1 MKTRIPDKRWSDWPA
16 WFRLII
22 LWLLLWIAAN
32 AGADPMT
39 DGKTAYDRGDYKAA
53 IENWQLLIKDGRA
66 EGLFLLGVM
75 YAEGKGVV
83 QNHVRAFE
91 LYSEAAEKNHI
102 GAQYN
107 LGNQYATGEGVAR
120 DFSKAEYWWGK
131 AAENG
136 LVVAQL
142 NLGDFYYF
150 GVAGAKNL
158 ELARKWLT
166 LAANQGSPEAKA
178 GLARIEAEAAQ
189 VAKPSS
195 RTPLN
200 EVAPQVVAPGSSD
213 GLRREAWVL
222 AQLPDHYTLQLLA
235 AGSEA
240 QAQAF
245 IEQLGL
251 AANAAYVESPPAQ
264 GATLYRVLYGSYPSR
279 DLAAKALAALPRS
292 AAANSPWVRS
302 FAEMHK
308 LLDQRHAQRGAL

>member
-1 MKTRIPDKRWSDWPA
+1 
-16 WFRLII
+16 
-22 LWLLLWIAAN
+22 
-32 AGADPMT
+32 MT

-66 EGLFLLGVM
+66 EGLYLLGVM
-75 YAEGKGVV
+75 YAEGKGVA

-91 LYSEAAEKNHI
+91 LYSEAAERNHV

-120 DFSKAEYWWGK
+120 DFSKAEYWWRK

-150 GVAGAKNL
+150 GVAGSRNL

-166 LAANQGSPEAKA
+166 LAANQGSAEAKA
-178 GLARIEAEAAQ
+178 GLARIDAESPPGASPSNQPAPTEAAPR
-189 VAKPSS
+189 VA
-195 RTPLN
+195 
-200 EVAPQVVAPGSSD
+200 APGSSD

-222 AQLPDHYTLQLLA
+222 AQPPGHYTLQLLA

-240 QAQAF
+240 HAQAF
-245 IEQLGL
+245 IEQSGL
-251 AANAAYVESPPAQ
+251 AANAAYIESPPAQ
-264 GATLYRVLYGSYPSR
+264 GSPRYRVIYGSYPSR
-279 DLAAKALAALPRS
+279 DLAAKALAALPR
-292 AAANSPWVRS
+292 AATAHSPWVRS
-302 FAEMHK
+302 FTEMHK
-308 LLDQRHAQRGAL
+308 LLDQRYAQRGAL